1 VNHFEAT
8 KLLDKFKEGTD
19 YPLSII
25 NKALYL
31 TGDID
36 GHIFERMD
44 GNYRSAGM
52 DCAASS
58 PGHDARTQRS
68 TKLVDGNHQ

>member
-1 VNHFEAT
+1 MNHFEAT
-8 KLLDKFKEGTD
+8 KLLDRFKEGTD

-36 GHIFERMD
+36 GHIFDRMD
-44 GNYRSAGM
+44 GSYGSAGM
-52 DCAASS
+52 DCSASS
-58 PGHDARTQRS
+58 QGHDARSQRS
-68 TKLVDGNHQ
+68 TQLVDGSNK